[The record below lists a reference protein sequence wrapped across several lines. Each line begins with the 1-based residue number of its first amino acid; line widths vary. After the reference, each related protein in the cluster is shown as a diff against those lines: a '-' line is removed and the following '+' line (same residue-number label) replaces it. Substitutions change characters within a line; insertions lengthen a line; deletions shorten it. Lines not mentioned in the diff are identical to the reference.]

1 MPAGYKARPEQPITD
16 PLSKVFILLR
26 SAGACAGLSAREF
39 WRPDLVS
46 AAARR
51 AAMQPRDFV
60 AFKCRILSR
69 PRVIGAENALTR
81 RAPMTAAAATAVST
95 SSDNTLSRGV
105 SAAAC
110 EKSSIRIKSWTPRSI
125 AQLKELAPY
134 AVLELVLPGGSLMAI
149 LLWL

>member
-1 MPAGYKARPEQPITD
+1 MPPWTHPAIDACRLQGAARTAHHRPVI
-16 PLSKVFILLR
+16 KVFILLR

-81 RAPMTAAAATAVST
+81 RAPMTAAAATAVS
-95 SSDNTLSRGV
+95 
-105 SAAAC
+105 
-110 EKSSIRIKSWTPRSI
+110 
-125 AQLKELAPY
+125 
-134 AVLELVLPGGSLMAI
+134 
-149 LLWL
+149 